1 MESTSEKSTK
11 DVVNRFRY
19 KFIQRDDCYP
29 IRISANGGGHL
40 CQVKVVSFNVFLRPF
55 RQTVPCQ
62 DFARILLL
70 RFTLKCRSRL
80 SKAEIRVCYD
90 R

>member
-1 MESTSEKSTK
+1 METTSEKSAK

-40 CQVKVVSFNVFLRPF
+40 CQVNGVSFDVFLRLFP
-55 RQTVPCQ
+55 QTGPCQ
-62 DFARILLL
+62 DFVRILLL
-70 RFTLKCRSRL
+70 RFTLKCRPRL
-80 SKAEIRVCYD
+80 SKAEIRV
-90 R
+90 